1 MHNIFNQFFVFW
13 LLTFAKF
20 IYFKTIKSSYK
31 MVTQDIKSGL
41 PKKGSYQALTAGI
54 FPGGMPSF

>member
-1 MHNIFNQFFVFW
+1 
-13 LLTFAKF
+13 
-20 IYFKTIKSSYK
+20 